1 MRGKLDGKVALV
13 IGGTADDGRHSIGAA
28 MCHFLRDEGAFVLPA
43 SRNPSKV
50 AATLDALKNDKSID
64 AAPLAFDATDDDG
77 LRRCLDCVESSYG
90 PIDVLVN
97 SQGINRKKPTVE
109 YTRDDWEAIIG
120 VNLTSLGIACQLVGA
135 RMIERRRGHIIN
147 IASET
152 ALLAFPYVA
161 PYGASKGGVRALTAH
176 LAAEWG
182 RFGVCINAI
191 APGLFLTALNRPIM
205 KKDPVRLQKILDAT
219 PAGRLGDEEFEDLRA
234 AAIFLATCSPYVNG
248 QLIAVDGGMSIAAFT
263 P

>member
-1 MRGKLDGKVALV
+1 MPGQLEGKVALV

-28 MCHFLRDEGAFVLPA
+28 MCHFLRDEGALVLPA
-43 SRNPSKV
+43 SRNHSKV
-50 AATLDALKNDKSID
+50 AATLAALQNHQAID
-64 AAPLAFDATDDDG
+64 AVPLSFDATNDDG
-77 LRRCLDCVESSYG
+77 LRRCLDWVESSMG
-90 PIDVLVN
+90 PIDILVN

-109 YTRDDWEAIIG
+109 YVREDWEAIIG

-161 PYGASKGGVRALTAH
+161 AYGASKGGVRSLTAH
-176 LAAEWG
+176 LAAEWA
-182 RFGVCINAI
+182 RFSVCINAI

-205 KKDPVRLQKILDAT
+205 QKDPVRLQKILDAT
-219 PAGRLGDEEFEDLRA
+219 PAARLGDEEFEDLRA
-234 AAIFLATCSPYVNG
+234 ATVFLATCSPYVNG
-248 QLIAVDGGMSIAAFT
+248 QLIAVDGGMSVAAFT